1 LGYKPVSEQA
11 NHMNVLV
18 IDIGGTNVKIL
29 VTGQSEPRRFASGR
43 TLKPGQMAARVKKLA
58 ADWEYDVVSIG
69 YPGRVH
75 HGRPTTEPRNLAK
88 GWMRFNFAGAFRRP
102 VKMMNDAA
110 MQALGSYKGG
120 LMLFVGLG
128 TGLGSAIIEEDV
140 VVPLELGGVPYRNGT
155 FEGHLGAGGLKRFGK
170 KKWQRYV
177 ADGLGRIITA
187 FQPDDVVIGGGNVKK
202 LKALPPGSRAGHNA
216 FAFLGGY
223 RLWEA
228 AQRAGLR
235 GPPAKSKIKPVA
247 SGRRKALKHA
257 A

>member
-1 LGYKPVSEQA
+1 
-11 NHMNVLV
+11 MNVLA
-18 IDIGGTNVKIL
+18 IDVGGTNVKIL
-29 VTGQSEPRRFASGR
+29 VSGQSEPRRFPSGR
-43 TLKPGQMAARVKKLA
+43 TLTPSRLVSRVKKLA
-58 ADWEYDVVSIG
+58 TDWEYDVVSIG

-75 HGRPTTEPRNLAK
+75 HGRPTSEPRNLAK
-88 GWMRFNFAGAFRRP
+88 GWMQFNFAGAFRRP

-110 MQALGSYKGG
+110 MQALGSYRGG

-140 VVPLELGGVPYRNGT
+140 VVPLELGCVPYQNGT
-155 FEGHLGAGGLKRFGK
+155 FETYLGAGGLKRFGK
-170 KKWQRYV
+170 KKWQRHV
-177 ADGLGRIITA
+177 ADGIGRIIAA

-202 LKALPPGSRAGHNA
+202 LKVLPTGCRAGHNA

-228 AQRAGLR
+228 AQRSGLR
-235 GPPAKSKIKPVA
+235 GPPAKSELKPVA
-247 SGRRKALKHA
+247 SVRRKRLKRA